1 MLEKKSDESDQRVM
15 IAILLCV
22 MVFWVWSS
30 VFSPPS
36 APTEE
41 LDPVTTGAGPDG
53 PGPDAV
59 GVPSGPAQ
67 VAADPVAVPEREVP
81 LSTAELNAT
90 LSSRNGALH
99 SVTLPRHLAPL
110 EVTPIWRGLWGMV
123 TGGPSLGEWRPYGD
137 DPGVERLL
145 TDQAALLHAGAG
157 EVRETPHRVDGDGA
171 LRAAALYG
179 AVEVSKTL
187 ATTEDARVLRVSVSF
202 TNTGTSPWS
211 GPLWV
216 GANDWMNLDS
226 GSYVNVARPS
236 AVVDGDLE
244 TLLDLGDA
252 DEGPVS
258 YEGPVS
264 WMGIGDRYFLA
275 AMAPDQPEWGGLS
288 FQRVGEDRYG
298 AYLVRQATLQPGQ
311 SEQLSFDVYIGTK
324 DLDVLEAQGHDLE
337 VSVDLGM
344 FGFFARPLLFVLK
357 LIHGVVG
364 NWGWSIILLTL
375 LVKALFWPLNRA
387 SFASSRKMQ
396 ALQPRLEEI
405 RQKYKDD
412 AQKAGQEQMQLF
424 QKEGVNPLSGCL
436 PMLVQ
441 MPVWFALYSVL
452 LYSSDVYHADF
463 FYLQDLSSLDP
474 LGLLPTLMG
483 GLMVLQQSL
492 TPMPPSM
499 DPVQQRILKLMPLMF
514 AVVMYTFPSGLALY
528 SLVNTVLSILQ
539 MWLINRTIPAVM
551 PPAGA
556 R

>member
-1 MLEKKSDESDQRVM
+1 MADKKDEPDQRVL

-22 MVFWVWSS
+22 MVFWIWSS
-30 VFSPPS
+30 VFAPPA
-36 APTEE
+36 APQPAE
-41 LDPVTTGAGPDG
+41 DPAQGGVVTTDPAGDPAGAPPVEPLGGTP
-53 PGPDAV
+53 
-59 GVPSGPAQ
+59 
-67 VAADPVAVPEREVP
+67 PVAEPIPARELP
-81 LSTAELNAT
+81 LQTAELQAT
-90 LSSRNGALH
+90 LSSRTGALH
-99 SVTLPRHLAPL
+99 SVVLPNHPAPL
-110 EVTPIWRGLWGMV
+110 EVTPIWSGVWAMFSGK
-123 TGGPSLGEWRPYGD
+123 PLGEWRPYGD

-145 TDQAALLHAGAG
+145 TPEAALLSAGAG
-157 EVRETPHRVDGDGA
+157 AFTPTAHRVEDGGTLTA
-171 LRAAALYG
+171 QASMG
-179 AVEVSKTL
+179 GIEVQKTL
-187 ATTEDARVLRVSVSF
+187 ATTSDPRMLRATVSF
-202 TNTGTSPWS
+202 RNAGSAAWT

-216 GANDWMNLDS
+216 GASDRMNLES
-226 GSYVNVARPS
+226 GSYANVTRPV

-252 DEGPVS
+252 DAAPVA

-264 WMGIGDRYFLA
+264 WLGIGDRYFMA
-275 AMAPDQPEWGGLS
+275 AMVPDQPTWGSLG
-288 FQRVGEDRYG
+288 FVRVAELTYG
-298 AYLVRQATLQPGQ
+298 AFLVRQATLQPGQ
-311 SEQLSFDVYIGTK
+311 AEQLSFDVYIGTK
-324 DLDVLEAQGHDLE
+324 DLDILEGLERDLAE
-337 VSVDLGM
+337 SVDLGM

-364 NWGWSIILLTL
+364 SWGWAIILLTL

-387 SFASSRKMQ
+387 SFVSSRKMQ
-396 ALQPRLEEI
+396 ALQPRLEEL
-405 RQKYKDD
+405 RVKHKDD
-412 AQKAGQEQMQLF
+412 PQKAGQEQMQLF
-424 QKEGVNPLSGCL
+424 AKEGVNPLSGCL

-514 AVVMYTFPSGLALY
+514 AVVMYSFPSGLALY